1 MSKRKLLCLLL
12 SLILLCSLAIPGTL
26 AVSADAANDDAAPV
40 EVNIVYPQPSTPDA
54 QTTEPEETCTCGAEN
69 DVHTVGCPLYAEPEK
84 SLYERLMATETLDE
98 FSAIVDAATEEE
110 LSSLSCEEFD
120 DVDAHYYYLSTGE
133 VLDRSP
139 IIDEVPTTVNFTN
152 VAPLVGTGE

>member
-54 QTTEPEETCTCGAEN
+54 QTTEPEEDCT
-69 DVHTVGCPLYAEPEK
+69 PLGP
-84 SLYERLMATETLDE
+84 SLYERIMACTTLEEID
-98 FSAIVDAATEEE
+98 AILDAATEQELAALTEE
-110 LSSLSCEEFD
+110 ENREINALIESLEPEPAPAVIPEEND
-120 DVDAHYYYLSTGE
+120 DAPVVSE
-133 VLDRSP
+133 
-139 IIDEVPTTVNFTN
+139 IIYPTVNFDQ
-152 VAPLVGTGE
+152 VAPLGDPVVGSGD